1 MNKLKFWI
9 DTYSSTVMSVLLLII
24 GVIVILLG
32 IKALFA

>member
-24 GVIVILLG
+24 AVIVILLG
-32 IKALFA
+32 IKALFS

>member
-1 MNKLKFWI
+1 MNKFKQWI
-9 DTYSSTVMSVLLLII
+9 DNYSSTVMSALLLII